1 MHVQA
6 CDREHAPTRLPLRM
20 PHLLWDFS
28 TAHFPAWTVGGG
40 LPETVGGDGIE
51 EGSKGRAEGQG
62 LSCYRPCYR
71 GTFVLLSGEE
81 DQGRPGWSGG
91 VCV

>member
-6 CDREHAPTRLPLRM
+6 CDRERAPTRLPLRM

-28 TAHFPAWTVGGG
+28 RAHFPALTVGGG
-40 LPETVGGDGIE
+40 LADGIE

-62 LSCYRPCYR
+62 LSCCRPCYR
-71 GTFVLLSGEE
+71 GTFALLSGEK
-81 DQGRPGWSGG
+81 DQGRPGQSGG